1 MEERNMKMLG
11 KYINGNYTIKIY
23 EDGTKIRETE
33 DDVFISSFPESIDLK
48 ITNKCNMG
56 CLYCH
61 EDSNIDGKHGDVL
74 NTKFLDTLKP
84 YTELALGGGN
94 ILEHPD
100 LPELLRNLKFRNIL
114 ANITLNQKHFMENRK
129 LVEFLVKHN
138 LIRGLGVS
146 LVSPTNEFITAIK
159 QYPNAVIHVIN
170 GVVTLEELK
179 KLYDNNLKVL
189 ILGYKEFRRGKN
201 FYSKEVEDNKQIIYD
216 NISDIIKGFKVVSFD
231 NLAIKQLELKR
242 IFSNKDWNEFY
253 MGDDGQFTMY
263 IDLVNKKFA
272 RNSISETKYDLL
284 DDITD
289 IFNVV
294 KSN

>member
-1 MEERNMKMLG
+1 MKMLG
-11 KYINGNYTIKIY
+11 TYKNGNYSIKIY

-61 EDSNIDGKHGDVL
+61 EDSNIEGKHGDVL

-129 LVEFLVKHN
+129 LVEFLVKYN

-272 RNSISETKYDLL
+272 RNSISETRYDLL

-289 IFNVV
+289 MFSVV